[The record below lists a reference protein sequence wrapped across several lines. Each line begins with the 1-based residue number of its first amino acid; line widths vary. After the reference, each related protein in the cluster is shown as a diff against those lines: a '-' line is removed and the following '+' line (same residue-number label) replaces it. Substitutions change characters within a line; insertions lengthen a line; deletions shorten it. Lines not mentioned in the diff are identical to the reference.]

1 MANIAFVGGNNPIK
15 IGVSC
20 LSSYLKSKGY
30 NVVYCGTF
38 IDTRFFKTS
47 PDLNIEKYIKNIQVD
62 LFAFSAMSHD
72 YIWSI
77 ETANKIKKKYPKTP
91 IIFGGPLCTIL
102 PETVLDNPAVDYVCV
117 GDGEKPL
124 AELLSAIE
132 NSEPKEKIGHISN
145 ICYKDNGRKI
155 IKKISYIVEN
165 LSDYP
170 YPDFDLYQDKLS
182 SYHFTH
188 PIVITSRGCPF
199 SCTYCST
206 ATLRERYRN
215 CGKYVRKYRID
226 YMIDY
231 LSFLKEKYKVKALQ
245 FMDDVFTLN
254 KEWLLNFLEL
264 YRKKIRLPYT
274 CITNPLTIDDEV
286 VKALS
291 KSNCRLIYIGL
302 QSGSERIRKL
312 IKRPETDEK
321 VFEMTRL
328 LKKYKVTFSINH
340 IFDFPFDTDKED
352 YDSAVFYSKIKP
364 NLIDTF
370 SLFYLPKSEIIND
383 GLKYGVLTEKDLVDS
398 NRGYLL
404 DYQRTNKVSG
414 RKSHYDRHN
423 IFFNLIPVI
432 PQFILRYLLKNED
445 SFLKISHFLNFIPI
459 KFSALIKLIL
469 SIKNRCFFVQ
479 MTFFPDALFFLKLK
493 IKDIKEKQ

>member
-15 IGVSC
+15 VGISC
-20 LSSYLKSKGY
+20 LSSYLKSKGH
-30 NVVYCGTF
+30 NVIYCGTF
-38 IDTRFFKTS
+38 IDTRFFKAT
-47 PDLNIEKYIKNIQVD
+47 PDLNIEKYIENFPVD

-72 YIWSI
+72 YLWSI
-77 ETANKIKKKYPKTP
+77 KTANTLKKKYPKIP

-132 NSEPKEKIGHISN
+132 NKEPQEKIEQISN
-145 ICYKDNGRKI
+145 ICYKRNGRKI

-170 YPDFDLYQDKLS
+170 YPDFELYKGKVS
-182 SYHFTH
+182 TYHLAY
-188 PIVITSRGCPF
+188 PIVISSRGCPF
-199 SCTYCST
+199 NCTYCST
-206 ATLRERYRN
+206 TALRERYKS
-215 CGKYVRKYRID
+215 CGKYVRQHRVD

-231 LSFLKEKYKVKALQ
+231 LSFLKQKYKVKAFQL
-245 FMDDVFTLN
+245 MDDVFTLD
-254 KEWLLNFLEL
+254 KEWLLDFLKL
-264 YRKKIRLPYT
+264 YARKIRLPYT
-274 CITNPLTIDDEV
+274 CITNPLTIDEEV
-286 VKALS
+286 AKALS
-291 KSNCRLIYIGL
+291 KTNCRLVYIGL
-302 QSGSERIRKL
+302 QSGSERIRGL
-312 IKRPETDEK
+312 IKRPETDER
-321 VFEMTRL
+321 VFKMTKL

-352 YDSAVFYSKIKP
+352 YDSAIFYSRIRP
-364 NLIDTF
+364 SLIDTF

-383 GLKYGVLTEKDLVDS
+383 GVKFGVLTRKDLVDS

-404 DYQRTNKVSG
+404 DYHKTNKIPG
-414 RKSHYDRHN
+414 RKSHYDRYN

-432 PQFILRYLLKNED
+432 PRFILKHLLKNEETFIKT
-445 SFLKISHFLNFIPI
+445 SRFLSFIPV

-479 MTFFPDALFFLKLK
+479 MTFFPDALFFLKLNIKK
-493 IKDIKEKQ
+493 ITEK